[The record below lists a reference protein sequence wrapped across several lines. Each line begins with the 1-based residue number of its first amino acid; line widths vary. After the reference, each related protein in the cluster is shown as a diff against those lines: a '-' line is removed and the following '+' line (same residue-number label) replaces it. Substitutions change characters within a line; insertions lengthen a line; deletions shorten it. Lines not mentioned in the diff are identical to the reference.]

1 MDRIELFRDQ
11 SHSVNAL
18 VSILIPCYN
27 AERWIA
33 RAIESALAQTWS
45 KKEVIVV
52 DDGSTDNSLAVIR
65 SFDGRIRWESG
76 PNQGGNVARNRL
88 LRLARGDWVQYL
100 DADDY
105 LRSTKLER
113 QLQVSSEHPDCDII
127 CGPTAWERLH
137 NGKLVC
143 TDEII
148 PEPRDLWV
156 LLAKWQLPQTGGPLW
171 RRAALNH
178 VEGWRV
184 GQPCCQEHELYLRLL
199 ASGRR
204 FEFSDECLAVYCD
217 LEDTARVTRK
227 VPGEVDRQRLIIFD
241 RMEQVLAERN
251 ELTTIRLQ
259 AINDARHQL
268 ARKYW
273 RDDKPLKASILARIR
288 DSDPNYLPDLG
299 PASPPAYIAMYRML
313 GFEAA
318 QVIASLRRQM
328 VARSKR
334 SRA

>member
-1 MDRIELFRDQ
+1 MSAF
-11 SHSVNAL
+11 

-33 RAIESALAQTWS
+33 RAIESALAQTWPN
-45 KKEVIVV
+45 KEVIVV
-52 DDGSTDNSLAVIR
+52 DDGSTDGSLAVIR

-76 PNQGGNVARNRL
+76 PNQGGNAARNRL
-88 LRLARGDWVQYL
+88 LQLARGDWVQYL

-113 QLQVSSEHPDCDII
+113 QLQVSREHLDSDVI

-137 NGKLVC
+137 DGQLVC

-148 PEPRDLWV
+148 PEPRDPWV

-178 VEGWRV
+178 VKGWRV

-199 ASGRR
+199 ASGRK
-204 FEFSDECLAVYCD
+204 FEFSDDCLAVYCD
-217 LEDTARVTRK
+217 SEETTRVTRK

-241 RMEQVLAERN
+241 RMEQALAERN

-273 RDDKPLKASILARIR
+273 RSDKPLKASILAGIR
-288 DSDPNYLPDLG
+288 RSDPNYLPDVG
-299 PASPPAYIAMYRML
+299 PASPPNYIATYRLL

-318 QVIASLRRQM
+318 QLIASLKRQFLPSF
-328 VARSKR
+328 RQEHN
-334 SRA
+334 